1 MHDFTI
7 CQKIDIHIHVNLI
20 HAAFLEQARA
30 DNFKLLTIN
39 VAYPGFPSMEKQQ
52 KIAISLMNE
61 YPEIIT
67 WASTFPMT
75 GWGEPGWDER
85 TIRHLDN
92 TFAKGAIAV
101 KVWKNIGMEFRNK
114 NHKLVMIDDPGFDS
128 ILLHLQRKKIP
139 LIGHLGDPRN
149 CWLPVDQMTVN
160 NDKEYYKQHPQY
172 HMFQHPEL
180 PSYEEQLA
188 ARDRMLRKNPDLQ
201 FLASH
206 LASLEWSVD
215 EIAKFLDRFPMASVD
230 LAERMGY
237 LQYQGQYDQ
246 EKVREFVIRYQDRI
260 LYATDLMVIPGMEPE
275 ESARA
280 ANKKWLQDWNYLN
293 SDLTLEVPE
302 LDEPV
307 KGLALPKEVV
317 EKIYHLNAEKLFP
330 SAWKRN

>member
-1 MHDFTI
+1 
-7 CQKIDIHIHVNLI
+7 
-20 HAAFLEQARA
+20 
-30 DNFKLLTIN
+30 
-39 VAYPGFPSMEKQQ
+39 
-52 KIAISLMNE
+52 
-61 YPEIIT
+61 
-67 WASTFPMT
+67 
-75 GWGEPGWDER
+75 
-85 TIRHLDN
+85 
-92 TFAKGAIAV
+92 
-101 KVWKNIGMEFRNK
+101 
-114 NHKLVMIDDPGFDS
+114 
-128 ILLHLQRKKIP
+128 
-139 LIGHLGDPRN
+139 
-149 CWLPVDQMTVN
+149 MTVN